1 MSKIKV
7 LIADD
12 HSIIQ
17 IGLSDLLTDEG
28 SFEVVATAGNGEEAV
43 ALTLAKKP
51 DVVIMDL
58 LMPQKGG
65 IQATAEITAK
75 DPTVKIMV
83 LTSFGSSDDI
93 SKALAAGASGAILKD
108 ASNEDL
114 IDSIKRVAAGE
125 KVVPENIRRMIAEDP
140 PLPELSQRQM
150 EILSSIT
157 RGLTNTDIATQ
168 LGIGVTSVKTHME
181 AMFLK
186 IGAANRTEA
195 VAIALRKHLLKI

>member
-65 IQATAEITAK
+65 IQATAEIMAK
-75 DPTVKIMV
+75 DPTAKIMV

-140 PLPELSQRQM
+140 PLPELSQRQL
-150 EILSSIT
+150 EILSFIT
-157 RGLTNTDIATQ
+157 RGLTNTDIAKQ
-168 LGIGVTSVKTHME
+168 LGIGVTSVKTHKE
-181 AMFLK
+181 ALFLK
-186 IGAANRTEA
+186 IGAANRAEA

>member
-51 DVVIMDL
+51 DIVIMDL

-186 IGAANRTEA
+186 IGAANRAEA

>member
-43 ALTLAKKP
+43 ALTLAKDP
-51 DVVIMDL
+51 DIVIMDL

-65 IQATAEITAK
+65 ILATAEIMARRPETR
-75 DPTVKIMV
+75 ILV

-93 SKALAAGASGAILKD
+93 SRALAAGAAGAILKD

-157 RGLTNTDIATQ
+157 RGLTNTDIAKQ

-181 AMFLK
+181 ALFLK
-186 IGAANRTEA
+186 IGAANRAEA
-195 VAIALRKHLLKI
+195 VAIALKKHLLKI

>member
-28 SFEVVATAGNGEEAV
+28 SFEVVATASNGEEAV
-43 ALTLAKKP
+43 ALALAKKP

-58 LMPQKGG
+58 LMPLKGG
-65 IQATAEITAK
+65 IQATAEIIAQRPET
-75 DPTVKIMV
+75 KIMV

-93 SKALAAGASGAILKD
+93 SRALAAGAAGAILKD

-157 RGLTNTDIATQ
+157 RGLTNTDIAKQ

-181 AMFLK
+181 ALFLK
-186 IGAANRTEA
+186 IGAANRAEA

>member
-28 SFEVVATAGNGEEAV
+28 SFEVVATASNGEEAV
-43 ALTLAKKP
+43 ALTLAKRP

-65 IQATAEITAK
+65 IQATAEIMAK
-75 DPTVKIMV
+75 DPTAKIMV

-157 RGLTNTDIATQ
+157 RGLTNTDIAKQ

>member
-1 MSKIKV
+1 VKRIKV

-28 SFEVVATAGNGEEAV
+28 SFEVVATANNGQEAV
-43 ALTLAKKP
+43 DVALKAKP
-51 DVVIMDL
+51 DVIIMDL
-58 LMPQKGG
+58 LMPVKDG
-65 IQATAEITAK
+65 IQATSEISSRDPNAK
-75 DPTVKIMV
+75 ILI
-83 LTSFGSSDDI
+83 LTSFGSSDGI
-93 SKALAAGASGAILKD
+93 SKALQAGASGAILKD
-108 ASNEDL
+108 TSNEAL
-114 IDSIKRVAAGE
+114 IDCIKRIAAGE
-125 KVVPENIRRMIAEDP
+125 KVVSEDIRRLIAEDP

-157 RGLTNTDIATQ
+157 RGLTNTDIAKQ

-181 AMFLK
+181 SLFFK
-186 IGAANRTEA
+186 IGAANRAEA

>member
-186 IGAANRTEA
+186 IGAANRAEA

>member
-43 ALTLAKKP
+43 ALTLAKDP
-51 DVVIMDL
+51 DIVIMDL

-65 IQATAEITAK
+65 ILATAEIMARRPETR
-75 DPTVKIMV
+75 ILV

-93 SKALAAGASGAILKD
+93 SRALAAGAAGAILKD

-157 RGLTNTDIATQ
+157 RGLTNTDIAKQ

-181 AMFLK
+181 ALFLK
-186 IGAANRTEA
+186 IGAANRAEA